1 MERHNNRALG
11 TRKELEAADYL
22 TGQGVHILEHSFRY
36 RQGEIDLI
44 GREGR
49 TLLFIE
55 VKYRNSGRSGS
66 AAEAVTPKKQSVIR
80 SVAQYY
86 LFSRRIPQ
94 DTPVRFDVVAIDQKS
109 IRWITD
115 AF

>member
-1 MERHNNRALG
+1 MNKREIGSEKEARAA
-11 TRKELEAADYL
+11 KYLEQA
-22 TGQGVHILEHSFRY
+22 GMRILARNFRC